1 MNDDQIAD
9 DKFLSLA
16 VVRGVDRAGVKV
28 DPMVY
33 FLGVQ
38 EWARLRVYFK
48 VRGCIALS
56 PPLQNKLEEIAAKFC
71 KAVGDGQRAPEWVR
85 FDLPGQKDMGLL
97 GAWLLATRTFG
108 DPNVAREVAKFGID
122 AKKYNYKLFPKIV
135 AAMNGPVRLF
145 GQRGHTEVIGP
156 VRLHFV
162 GNTTPKERQTTMR
175 SMERVIEGL
184 RRQSP
189 LVASI
194 LYGDI
199 VVGATSTGANVSGFY
214 AHWTDMVYTTSKGTA
229 MDEMKVAHIIAH
241 ELGHRY
247 WRKVLD
253 EDVQQSWKKAFR
265 EYKQRG
271 FTIPMEDFV
280 GMVVPTKSGDYR
292 IIDAALNVEQLDAN
306 GNPTG
311 IRGSF
316 PRSAADQFRDLR
328 VFPTAY
334 AGTDPEE
341 FFCEV
346 FGMVATGELS
356 AEHMHLLERSIEKY
370 RTQARRLT

>member
-16 VVRGVDRAGVKV
+16 VVRGVDRSGVKV

-71 KAVGDGQRAPEWVR
+71 KAVGDGQRDPLWVR
-85 FDLPGQKDMGLL
+85 YDLPGQKDMGLL
-97 GAWLLATRTFG
+97 GVWLLATRTFA

-162 GNTTPKERQTTMR
+162 GNTTAKQRQTTMR
-175 SMERVIEGL
+175 SVERVIEGL

-189 LVASI
+189 LVASV

-199 VVGATSTGANVSGFY
+199 VVGATSVGANVAGFY
-214 AHWTDMVYTTSKGTA
+214 APWTDMVYTTSSGTA
-229 MDEMKVAHIIAH
+229 MSEMKVAHIIAH

-247 WRKVLD
+247 WQKVLAK
-253 EDVQQSWKKAFR
+253 DVKESWEKVFS

-271 FTIPMEDFV
+271 RTIPMEDLI
-280 GMVVPTKSGDYR
+280 GMVIPAKEGDFR
-292 IIDAALNVEQLDAN
+292 IIDTALNAVLLDAN

-316 PRSAADQFRDLR
+316 SSSPDAIRALR
-328 VFPTAY
+328 VFPTQY
-334 AGTDPEE
+334 AGTNPEE

-346 FGMVATGELS
+346 FGMVATGELP
-356 AEHMHLLERSIEKY
+356 AEHMNLLERLIEKY